1 MEPALRPRIAGSCS
15 PGKKIPGQPKGII
28 QTMNF
33 LITGAAGFIGS
44 ILANQLA
51 REGHQVRGLDDLS
64 TGDPQALSSDVHFTR
79 GDVND
84 RPKLWTLLQEVDC
97 VYHLA
102 ARVSVPESIL
112 YPREYNAV
120 NVGGTVSLMEAM
132 RDVGVKRVVFA
143 SSGAIYGNQDLQPLA
158 EGQTPRPSSPY
169 AVSKLAAEYYI
180 RSIGE
185 LWGIETTSL
194 RIFNAYGPGQH
205 LPASN
210 PPVVP
215 YFLRQATRNGTLVV
229 NGDGSQTRDYVYVED
244 VISAMVAAATAPNVN
259 GLVINIGS
267 GAETS
272 IRTLADLVLK
282 VTGSQTNVVYSA
294 QTPGGVSRLCADLS
308 LAAHKLN
315 YKPSISLEEG
325 LRLTL
330 QRDARNKVT
339 KELTLKSTI

>member
-1 MEPALRPRIAGSCS
+1 
-15 PGKKIPGQPKGII
+15 
-28 QTMNF
+28 MNF
-33 LITGAAGFIGS
+33 LITGAAGFLGS
-44 ILANQLA
+44 SLANLLA
-51 REGHQVRGLDDLS
+51 REGHQVRGIDDLS
-64 TGDPQALSSDVHFTR
+64 TGDPQALSPDVHFTR

-132 RDVGVKRVVFA
+132 RDVGVRRVVFG
-143 SSGAIYGNQDLQPLA
+143 SSGAIYGTQEIQPLT
-158 EGQTPRPSSPY
+158 EGQTPRPNSPY

-180 RSIGE
+180 RTIGG
-185 LWGIETTSL
+185 LWGIETVSL

-215 YFLRQATRNGTLVV
+215 YFLRQAVRNGTLVI
-229 NGDGSQTRDYVYVED
+229 NGNGKQTRDYVYVDD
-244 VISAMVAAATAPNVN
+244 VISAMVAASTAPNLN

-267 GAETS
+267 GKETS
-272 IRTLADLVLK
+272 IRALANLVLK
-282 VTGSQTNVVYSA
+282 VTGSQTNIISSA
-294 QTPGGVSRLCADLS
+294 QASGGVSRLCADLS
-308 LAAHKLN
+308 LAAQKLN
-315 YKPSISLEEG
+315 YKPSISLEDG
-325 LRLTL
+325 LRLSL
-330 QRDARNKVT
+330 QRDARFKVT
-339 KELTLKSTI
+339 KEFSLSGAN